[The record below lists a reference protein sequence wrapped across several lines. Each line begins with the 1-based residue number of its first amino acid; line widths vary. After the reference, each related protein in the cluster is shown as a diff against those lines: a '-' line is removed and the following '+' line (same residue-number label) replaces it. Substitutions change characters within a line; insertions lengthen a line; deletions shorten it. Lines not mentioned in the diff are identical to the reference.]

1 MEKYFKI
8 MYFTNQPFY
17 DNPQVFGLSYLPL
30 LTWKVL
36 NVGKYFYRVHF
47 QHSKKIDYISDKII
61 KSAQKNKNFYIFLD
75 DTVEGYAYL
84 TFNKV
89 YEFVVSNKLENK
101 VIYVTG
107 HLESENEYQ
116 AWLRNKNRD
125 SVFYVCSNNNWFWR
139 TRCWVKDFNIEINTD
154 KTVWYSCL
162 NNRPREHRLATVTYL
177 DYLNLLDSG
186 YVSANDK
193 SYEIGDY
200 TDNDYQ
206 FKDILYTPIRKYK
219 KEYAWILMNHA
230 EKIEPKLPLILDV
243 ADLAN
248 KCLPHDLSPEIYN
261 NALIN
266 LITETYYFKQYNMV
280 SEMFITE
287 KTWKVFTAKQIPV
300 IIGPKGIL
308 DKLRNF
314 GFDMFDDLIDNS
326 YDNEPDSTRL
336 FSAINSMNQ
345 VIKNYNVEQFSKL
358 TEKRRLEN
366 FKHMMNGLPR
376 DIPIWKVL
384 DVH

>member
-1 MEKYFKI
+1 
-8 MYFTNQPFY
+8 MYFTSQLFY
-17 DNPQVFGLSYLPL
+17 ENPQVFGLSYLPL
-30 LTWKVL
+30 LVWKRL
-36 NVGKYFYRVHF
+36 NIGKYFYRIHF
-47 QHSKKIDYISDKII
+47 RHLQKVDYVPDKII
-61 KSAQKNKNFYIFLD
+61 KFAQKNKNFYIFLD
-75 DTVEGYAYL
+75 DSIEGYAYL

-89 YEFVVSNKLENK
+89 QDFVVSNNLKNK
-101 VIYVTG
+101 VIYASG
-107 HLESENEYQ
+107 HLDTTNEYA
-116 AWLRNKNRD
+116 AWLKNKKTE
-125 SVFYVCSNNNWFWR
+125 SMFYVCSSNNWFWR
-139 TRCWVKDFNIEINTD
+139 TRSWVKDFNITANTD

-177 DYLNLLDSG
+177 DYLNLLDNG

-193 SYEIGDY
+193 SYEIVGY
-200 TDNDYQ
+200 TGIEYQ
-206 FKDILYTPIRKYK
+206 FKDILYTPMSIYNTKYAK
-219 KEYAWILMNHA
+219 ILKEHA
-230 EKIEPKLPLILDV
+230 EKVQPKLPLIVDV

-266 LITETYYFKQYNMV
+266 LVTETYYFKQYNMT

-314 GFDMFDDLIDNS
+314 GFDVFDDLIDNS

-336 FSAINSMNQ
+336 FSAINSMNHI
-345 VIKNYNVEQFSKL
+345 IKNYNVEQFSKL
-358 TEKRRLEN
+358 TEQRRLKNLET
-366 FKHMMNGLPR
+366 MMTGLTR
-376 DIPIWKVL
+376 DTPIWKVL

>member
-1 MEKYFKI
+1 
-8 MYFTNQPFY
+8 MYFTSQPFY

-30 LTWKVL
+30 LVWKKL
-36 NVGKYFYRVHF
+36 NIGKYFYRIQYQHF
-47 QHSKKIDYISDKII
+47 KKVDYVPDKII
-61 KSAQKNKNFYIFLD
+61 KFAQKNKNFYIFLD
-75 DTVEGYAYL
+75 DSVEGYAYL
-84 TFNKV
+84 NFNIV
-89 YEFVVSNKLENK
+89 YDFVVSNNLENK
-101 VIYVTG
+101 VIYVSG
-107 HLESENEYQ
+107 HLDVKNEYD
-116 AWLRNKNRD
+116 AWLQNKKIE
-125 SVFYVCSNNNWFWR
+125 SVFYVCSNNIWFWK
-139 TRCWVKDFNIEINTD
+139 TRSWVKDFNIEIDTN

-177 DYLNLLDSG
+177 DYLNLLDLG

-193 SYEIGDY
+193 SYEISNRSGI
-200 TDNDYQ
+200 DYQ
-206 FKDILYTPIRKYK
+206 FKDILYTPISIYNIKYAEIL
-219 KEYAWILMNHA
+219 KEHA
-230 EKIEPKLPLILDV
+230 EKVQPKLPLIVDV

-266 LITETYYFKQYNMV
+266 LVTETYYFKQYNMT

-314 GFDMFDDLIDNS
+314 GFDVFDDLIDNS
-326 YDNEPDSTRL
+326 YDNEPDSIRL
-336 FSAINSMNQ
+336 FSAINSMNRI
-345 VIKNYNVEQFSKL
+345 IKNYSVEQISKL
-358 TEKRRLEN
+358 TEQRRLKNLET
-366 FKHMMNGLPR
+366 MMKGLPQET
-376 DIPIWKVL
+376 PIWKVL

>member
-1 MEKYFKI
+1 

-30 LTWKVL
+30 LTWKAL
-36 NVGKYFYRVHF
+36 NIGKYFYRIHF
-47 QHSKKIDYISDKII
+47 QHSKKVDYVSDKII

-75 DTVEGYAYL
+75 DSIEGYAYL

-107 HLESENEYQ
+107 HLESENEYK
-116 AWLRNKNRD
+116 AWLKNKGKE

-139 TRCWVKDFNIEINTD
+139 TRCWVKDFNIKINTD

-177 DYLNLLDSG
+177 DYLNLLDNG

-193 SYEIGDY
+193 SYETIGY
-200 TDNDYQ
+200 TGIDYQ
-206 FKDILYTPIRKYK
+206 FKDILYTPMSIYNPRYAEIL
-219 KEYAWILMNHA
+219 KEHA
-230 EKIEPKLPLILDV
+230 DKIQPKLPLIVDV

-266 LITETYYFKQYNMV
+266 LVTETYYFKQYNMV

-308 DKLRNF
+308 GKLRNF

-326 YDNEPDSTRL
+326 YDNEPDSTRM
-336 FSAINSMNQ
+336 FTAIEQLKKIMDTYTVEELSDITKQ
-345 VIKNYNVEQFSKL
+345 RRKNNFDHLLKL
-358 TEKRRLEN
+358 KPN
-366 FKHMMNGLPR
+366 DLPV
-376 DIPIWKVL
+376 WKVL
-384 DVH
+384 DVY